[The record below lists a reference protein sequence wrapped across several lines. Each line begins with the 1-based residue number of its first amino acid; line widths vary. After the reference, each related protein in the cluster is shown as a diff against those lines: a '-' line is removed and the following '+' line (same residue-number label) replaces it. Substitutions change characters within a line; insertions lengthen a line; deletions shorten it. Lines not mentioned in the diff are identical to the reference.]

1 MLLQTLLI
9 VDADTLIRSSLRAYF
24 ENQNYKVCEAGTI
37 DEAVRH
43 DLSAVSAIVCDNQLV
58 EIIKLATGTPV
69 IVTSAQASLR
79 SAVEAMKFG
88 AADYLA
94 KPFDLAELASI
105 IEALTSH
112 HHVQLPLDILG
123 ECDNIQAL
131 NEQLNRVGP
140 TDTTVLITGESGTG
154 KELVARKIHALS
166 NRADRKMI
174 SLNCA
179 AIPSELIESE
189 LFGQETNTSSVSE
202 GGKTGLVEA
211 ADGSTLFLDEIG
223 ELSIDAQARLLR
235 VIQDGELR
243 PIGSADIRKVSI
255 RLIASSH
262 RNLQLLS
269 EQGSFKEDLYFRL
282 NVVKFNLTPLR
293 DRADDIILL
302 AKHFLASTAKKYSK
316 TKLRFSEAAITCM
329 KEYRWPGNV
338 RELENAI
345 QRAVILCDRKTIS
358 TDLLALEQLR
368 QVEIPSNESD
378 ESGVSLK
385 NYFKNF
391 VLENEDKM
399 TETEIAEKLGISRKA
414 LWQRRQKLGIPR
426 KRGKR
431 F

>member
-9 VDADTLIRSSLRAYF
+9 VDADALIRSSLRTYF

-37 DEAVRH
+37 DEAVRN
-43 DLSAVSAIVCDNQLV
+43 DLSAVSAIVCDDQLI

-88 AADYLA
+88 ATDYLA
-94 KPFDLAELASI
+94 KPFDLDELASI

-112 HHVQLPLDILG
+112 HNVQLPLDILG
-123 ECDNIQAL
+123 ECDNVQAL

-166 NRADRKMI
+166 NRANRKMI

-189 LFGQETNTSSVSE
+189 LFGQETYASFVPE
-202 GGKTGLVEA
+202 GRTTGLVEA

-223 ELSIDAQARLLR
+223 ELSMDAQARLLR

-243 PIGSADIRKVSI
+243 PIGSADSRKISI
-255 RLIASSH
+255 RLIASTH
-262 RNLQLLS
+262 RNLQSMS
-269 EQGSFKEDLYFRL
+269 EQGSFREDLYFRL
-282 NVVKFNLTPLR
+282 NVVKFSLTPLR
-293 DRADDIILL
+293 ERADDIILL
-302 AKHFLASTAKKYSK
+302 AKHFLASTAKRYSK
-316 TKLRFSEAAITCM
+316 KKLRFSEAAITCM
-329 KEYRWPGNV
+329 MDYRWPGNV

-368 QVEIPSNESD
+368 QVEIPSNEND
-378 ESGVSLK
+378 ESGVSLE

-391 VLENEDKM
+391 VLDNEDKM